1 MISNLII
8 TFVYLGLMF
17 TAGILFSRNIKN
29 TSDYFL
35 AGRSVPWYWIM
46 GAIWATNI
54 GFLHGYL
61 AHGGAAYEWGLIQ
74 ANFEWFQGPFGYI
87 LTGIFFIAFY
97 WRAGI
102 YTVPQFLERRYGST
116 LRTIY
121 SFAWIIIFIVTI
133 AAELYLGGMFLKNI
147 IHLPFW
153 PSVFILTGV
162 VGTYMLLGGLGAAIM
177 MEFVQFVI
185 MMLGTLP
192 LLFILLNMVGGFSG
206 IKQVLVNQWGVSP
219 QYFTVLPDIH
229 HPYGPGPWIILG
241 QCLVITI
248 GWCAGHQSMVQRNLG
263 ARSLYDAKLGYV
275 VAAIPKTLG
284 AFLYI
289 VPMIAAPI
297 IFSRFGI
304 FVEKS
309 DAAYGK
315 LITNLLPP
323 GMLGLFI
330 AGLLS
335 AGLSSIGSVL
345 NSASTMLIKDFY
357 EKFLAKGKSDH
368 HYFIAGRVATLLV
381 IIASLLLVPVVLK
394 VYLIMWLEQT
404 LLAMVLGPFMAV
416 LILAIFWKRANTLGS
431 LAGFLTGGIF
441 AILLQQVFH
450 VNIFFQI
457 SWWSFVVSL
466 IVTVVVSLLTPPP
479 APEKTEG
486 ITWESNFEK
495 LVGEVIED
503 RARKG
508 ALQVEEV
515 RPQAKVIVK
524 PAWYLNLKYWATAI
538 LLIQLVLLLYFG

>member
-1 MISNLII
+1 MYSNLII
-8 TFVYLGLMF
+8 TGVYLVLMF
-17 TAGILFSRNIKN
+17 AAGLFFSKNIKN

-35 AGRSVPWYWIM
+35 AARSAPWFWIM
-46 GAIWATNI
+46 GSIWATNI

-87 LTGIFFIAFY
+87 ISGIFFIAFY

-102 YTVPQFLERRYGST
+102 YTVPQFLERRYGSA
-116 LRTIY
+116 LSTIY
-121 SFAWIIIFIVTI
+121 SFAWLIIFVVTI
-133 AAELYLGGMFLKNI
+133 AAELYLGSMFLKNI
-147 IHLPFW
+147 LHIPFW
-153 PSVFILTGV
+153 PTLFVLTAV
-162 VGTYMLLGGLGAAIM
+162 VGTYTLMGGLGAAIM

-192 LLFILLNMVGGFSG
+192 LLFILLNMVGGFAG
-206 IKQVLVNQWGVSP
+206 IKNVLISQWGVST

-241 QCLVITI
+241 QCLVVTL

-297 IFSRFGI
+297 IFSQFGI

-315 LITNLLPP
+315 LILSLLPQ
-323 GMLGLFI
+323 GMVGLFI

-335 AGLSSIGSVL
+335 AGLSSISSVL
-345 NSASTMLIKDFY
+345 NSSSTMVIKDFY
-357 EKFLAKGKSDH
+357 ERFFVKGKSDH
-368 HYFIAGRVATLLV
+368 HYFIAGRIATFSV
-381 IIASLLLVPVVLK
+381 IAVSLLLVPIVLK

-404 LLAMVLGPFMAV
+404 LIAMVLGPFMGV
-416 LILAIFWKRANTLGS
+416 LMLALFWKRANKPGS
-431 LAGFLTGGIF
+431 LAGFVTGALF
-441 AILLQQVFH
+441 AIFMQQVLH
-450 VNIFFQI
+450 INIFFQI
-457 SWWSFVVSL
+457 SWWSFVL
-466 IVTVVVSLLTPPP
+466 TLAVTVVVSLLTRPP
-479 APEKTEG
+479 AKEKIEG
-486 ITWESNFEK
+486 LIWESDFKAK
-495 LVGEVIED
+495 LGEVIER
-503 RARKG
+503 RAETKG
-508 ALQVEEV
+508 AKVTAVPEIIIR
-515 RPQAKVIVK
+515 RP
-524 PAWYLNLKYWATAI
+524 PWYLNLKYWATAI
-538 LLIQLVLLLYFG
+538 LLAQVALLFFFG

>member
-1 MISNLII
+1 MSSNLII
-8 TFVYLGLMF
+8 TAVYLVLMF
-17 TAGILFSRNIKN
+17 GAGIFFSRNIKN

-35 AGRSVPWYWIM
+35 AGRSAPWYWIM

-87 LTGIFFIAFY
+87 MTGIFFIAFY
-97 WRAGI
+97 WRAGV
-102 YTVPQFLERRYGST
+102 YTVPQFLERRYGNG

-121 SFAWIIIFIVTI
+121 SLAWIVIFLVTI

-147 IHLPFW
+147 LGMPFW
-153 PSVFILTGV
+153 PTVFILTAV

-185 MMLGTLP
+185 MMLGTMP
-192 LLFILLNMVGGFSG
+192 LLFILLKMVGGFEG
-206 IKQVLVNQWGVSP
+206 ITNVLAAQWGVSA

-241 QCLVITI
+241 QCFVTTI

-263 ARSLYDAKLGYV
+263 ARAIYDSKLGYV
-275 VAAIPKTLG
+275 AASIPKTLG

-297 IFSRFGI
+297 IFSQLGI

-315 LITNLLPP
+315 LVLNLLPQ

-345 NSASTMLIKDFY
+345 NSASTMLVKDIY
-357 EKFLAKGKSDH
+357 ERFLAKGKSDH
-368 HYFIAGRVATLLV
+368 HYFIAGRVATFGV
-381 IIASLLLVPVVLK
+381 IVASLLLVPVVLK
-394 VYLIMWLEQT
+394 VYLIMWLEQL
-404 LLAMVLGPFMAV
+404 LLAMVLGPFTAV
-416 LILAIFWKRANTLGS
+416 LMLAIFWPRANRQGS

-457 SWWSFVVSL
+457 SFWSFAL
-466 IVTVVVSLLTPPP
+466 TMAVTVAISLLTPPP
-479 APEKTEG
+479 PREKIEG
-486 ITWESNFEK
+486 ITWQSNFEAR
-495 LVGEVIED
+495 VGEVVED
-503 RARKG
+503 RALGTATR
-508 ALQVEEV
+508 VEEIKVRTTV
-515 RPQAKVIVK
+515 RP
-524 PAWYLNLKYWATAI
+524 PWYLNIRYWATGI
-538 LLIQLVLLLYFG
+538 LLVQIVLLLFFG